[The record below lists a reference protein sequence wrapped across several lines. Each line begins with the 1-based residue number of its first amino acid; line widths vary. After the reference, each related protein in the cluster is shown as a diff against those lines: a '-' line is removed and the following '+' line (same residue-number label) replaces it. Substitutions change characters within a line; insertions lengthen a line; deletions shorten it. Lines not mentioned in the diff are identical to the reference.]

1 MDDSSFDIDRQ
12 GLLDAV
18 NLLANT
24 HEKSIKWEFGKLLP
38 EFGVGETQALNT
50 LAPVV
55 IGGAQNLGLDTSFA
69 HMDPPTPWVSWATT
83 MWNASLN
90 QNLLHPDVAP
100 VAIEIEQLVMRWLA
114 PYFGMSGGHMTPGST
129 VGNLTALWAA
139 REIKGVKRVVASK
152 GAHLSVAK
160 SAHILGLDYLGVEI
174 DEFGGIDTNGLPD
187 DLSTSALVLTA
198 GTTSAGAIDDLK
210 LGENAAWLHV
220 DAAWAGPLRFSNIHS
235 NKLNGIERADSVA
248 ISAHKWLFQPKESGL
263 ILFKDVDVAH
273 KSVSFGGAYLA
284 VPNVGV
290 LGSRGA
296 NAIPL
301 LATLLAWGRE
311 GLADRID
318 RAMTSAQKL
327 HDYLA
332 TREDVSLFSSNA
344 SGVVLWRPTGKADV
358 KSIINELPVGAAS
371 FTSVNEVDWIRHVAA
386 NPNANIEQLIEEIST
401 VLNDRT
407 RG

>member
-1 MDDSSFDIDRQ
+1 
-12 GLLDAV
+12 
-18 NLLANT
+18 
-24 HEKSIKWEFGKLLP
+24 
-38 EFGVGETQALNT
+38 
-50 LAPVV
+50 
-55 IGGAQNLGLDTSFA
+55 
-69 HMDPPTPWVSWATT
+69 
-83 MWNASLN
+83 
-90 QNLLHPDVAP
+90 
-100 VAIEIEQLVMRWLA
+100 
-114 PYFGMSGGHMTPGST
+114 
-129 VGNLTALWAA
+129 
-139 REIKGVKRVVASK
+139 
-152 GAHLSVAK
+152 
-160 SAHILGLDYLGVEI
+160 
-174 DEFGGIDTNGLPD
+174 
-187 DLSTSALVLTA
+187 
-198 GTTSAGAIDDLK
+198 LK

-311 GLADRID
+311 GLADRIG

-401 VLNDRT
+401 VLNDRAL
-407 RG
+407 RKSSLSE